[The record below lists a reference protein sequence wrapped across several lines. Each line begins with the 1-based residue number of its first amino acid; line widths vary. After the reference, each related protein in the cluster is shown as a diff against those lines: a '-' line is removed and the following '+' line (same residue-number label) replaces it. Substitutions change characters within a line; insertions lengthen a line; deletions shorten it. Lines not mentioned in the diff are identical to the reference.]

1 MLQWKSDGSARVFV
15 VCIHGLGLCARAYKP
30 LAEEF
35 AHAGIDGCAINV
47 RGFGPDRAD
56 RSYSK
61 LDLVKTSADLKALL
75 LAVRRSYPEYRI
87 CLLGE
92 SMGGALSVRVT
103 ADNPDLVDCL
113 LLSAPAWKIL
123 KLKRTAVK
131 GVFEALLTYG
141 TSPGPAG
148 RSVIRQATS
157 DRELTEHLLSDPS
170 HKLRLSAA
178 EAASFLSFTSK
189 TNKAAREV
197 TCPVLFVQGL
207 NDRLVNPRAVAR
219 LFSVVPAQEKEFI
232 IDAQGEHLL
241 LEEGQTSRPLL
252 EALMQ
257 WLKRP
262 AVAADKPRIVFLIV
276 NDSTADADKK
286 RLEHLRRLCGG

>member
-1 MLQWKSDGSARVFV
+1 MLQSLTLARGNMSDLTV
-15 VCIHGLGLCARAYKP
+15 L
-30 LAEEF
+30 
-35 AHAGIDGCAINV
+35 
-47 RGFGPDRAD
+47 
-56 RSYSK
+56 
-61 LDLVKTSADLKALL
+61 
-75 LAVRRSYPEYRI
+75 RI
-87 CLLGE
+87 
-92 SMGGALSVRVT
+92 
-103 ADNPDLVDCL
+103 
-113 LLSAPAWKIL
+113 
-123 KLKRTAVK
+123 
-131 GVFEALLTYG
+131 
-141 TSPGPAG
+141 
-148 RSVIRQATS
+148 
-157 DRELTEHLLSDPS
+157 DPS